1 MKWDQVTRDW
11 LSVSQ
16 QIRLK
21 WGKFTNEDL
30 AMISGQR
37 ESFVRLFKQRYGND
51 QATAE
56 IEVDAFV
63 QGLQSPPEPTRLLSW
78 FQRCWKSTRSYLHR
92 QPRN

>member
-1 MKWDQVTRDW
+1 MRWDQVKRDW

-16 QIRLK
+16 QVKLK

-37 ESFVRLFKQRYGND
+37 ESFVRLFEQRYGDD

-56 IEVDAFV
+56 VKVDAFV
-63 QGLQSPPEPTRLLSW
+63 QGLKSQPEADE
-78 FQRCWKSTRSYLHR
+78 
-92 QPRN
+92 